1 MKIANT
7 DDLVKQIA
15 PDKTSNRQST
25 AKADFGEVLKE
36 TLNTSAVAQQSVPS
50 ASVVESL
57 LPAQIQHLS
66 ALDKKVAV
74 DRIETV
80 LDLLDDYRRKLADP
94 DFNLKDIHP
103 TISAIENEN
112 QHLKPMLNSMIDG
125 DELKQILNQTL
136 ITTSVEV
143 IKFNKGDY
151 ITT

>member
-1 MKIANT
+1 
-7 DDLVKQIA
+7 
-15 PDKTSNRQST
+15 
-25 AKADFGEVLKE
+25 
-36 TLNTSAVAQQSVPS
+36 
-50 ASVVESL
+50 
-57 LPAQIQHLS
+57 
-66 ALDKKVAV
+66 
-74 DRIETV
+74 
-80 LDLLDDYRRKLADP
+80 
-94 DFNLKDIHP
+94 LKDIHP

>member
-1 MKIANT
+1 MKITNT

-15 PDKTSNRQST
+15 PDKTPNRQPV

-36 TLNTSAVAQQSVPS
+36 TLNTSTVARQSVPP
-50 ASVVESL
+50 ASVIEPL
-57 LPAQIQHLS
+57 LPAQIQRLS

-74 DRIETV
+74 ERIENV

-103 TISAIENEN
+103 IISAIENEN
-112 QHLKPMLNSMIDG
+112 QHLKPMLNSLTDG